1 MTQVYFHCSNADE
14 ILIDRRGAA
23 VTNLAEARDHA
34 ARVMRSLISARTT
47 DDWREWV
54 LHIADDLGDE
64 IFALPFA
71 DALGRMQ

>member
-14 ILIDRRGAA
+14 VLIDRRGAA
-23 VTNLAEARDHA
+23 VLDLTEARDHA
-34 ARVMRSLISARTT
+34 ARVMQSLITARTA

-54 LHIADDLGDE
+54 LHIADDLGEE

-71 DALGRMQ
+71 DVLGPMQ